1 MGPAI
6 RTARPPS
13 AFRLAG
19 LRFGASYRRRPE
31 RLHMTEP
38 GNNLVFAGVDTH
50 KDTHTLCLLDRMG
63 RRIGT
68 FKFDADAE
76 GYDALAGKIGDPA
89 TCAGVGIEGTGSH
102 GAGPTRGL
110 AGLGYCVYE
119 VMAPGRA
126 RRKPGRP
133 KSGPADAEAAARQ
146 VIARTDLSKPKDQS
160 GRTEDLRQLM
170 MARGR
175 LVQATSAMIDAAKP
189 LTVTAPGDLRGSP
202 AGLPGKDLGG
212 APSAPDPGAD
222 GVVLALGALGRA
234 WDLQDREADAIED
247 KMKEILEAN
256 APALLAIFGCG
267 TVSAAAL
274 AVAGGGNPERLGS
287 GAGLASLCGVAP
299 LPAGSGKT
307 ERHRLNRG
315 GDRRANRA
323 LYQIA
328 VTRMSYDQRTK
339 DYVEKRKRDGK
350 SKKETIRCLK
360 RYIAR
365 EVFKALRHPFEI
377 KGPSWKGLRPA
388 RQALGITLVEA
399 GRALNVGFQKVSY
412 AETGRL
418 MNVRFLEEYDAWLK
432 SQMNKTS

>member
-1 MGPAI
+1 
-6 RTARPPS
+6 
-13 AFRLAG
+13 
-19 LRFGASYRRRPE
+19 
-31 RLHMTEP
+31 MTELE
-38 GNNLVFAGVDTH
+38 NNLVFAGVDTH

-68 FKFDADAE
+68 FKFDADAK

-89 TCAGVGIEGTGSH
+89 TCAGVGIEGTGSY
-102 GAGPTRGL
+102 GAGLTRRL
-110 AGLGYCVYE
+110 VELGYCVYE
-119 VMAPGRA
+119 VMVPGRA

-133 KSGPADAEAAARQ
+133 KSDPADAEVAARQ
-146 VIARTDLSKPKDQS
+146 VIARTNLSKPKDQS
-160 GRTEDLRQLM
+160 GWTEDLRQLM
-170 MARGR
+170 IARDR
-175 LVQATSAMIDAAKP
+175 LVQATSAMINAAKS
-189 LTVTAPGDLRGSP
+189 LIVTAPEDLRRSLAKLSRKDLRG
-202 AGLPGKDLGG
+202 AL
-212 APSAPDPGAD
+212 SALDPGAG

-287 GAGLASLCGVAP
+287 EAEFASLCGVAP
-299 LPAGSGKT
+299 LLASSGKT

-339 DYVEKRKRDGK
+339 DYVEKRRRDGK

-365 EVFKALRHPFEI
+365 EVFRALRHPFEI

>member
-1 MGPAI
+1 
-6 RTARPPS
+6 
-13 AFRLAG
+13 
-19 LRFGASYRRRPE
+19 
-31 RLHMTEP
+31 MTELE
-38 GNNLVFAGVDTH
+38 NNFVFAGVDTH

-68 FKFDADAE
+68 FKFDADAK

-89 TCAGVGIEGTGSH
+89 TCAGVGIEGTGSY
-102 GAGPTRGL
+102 GAGLTRRL
-110 AGLGYCVYE
+110 VELGYCVYE
-119 VMAPGRA
+119 VMVPGRA

-133 KSGPADAEAAARQ
+133 KSDPADAEVAARQ
-146 VIARTDLSKPKDQS
+146 VIARTNLSKPKDQS
-160 GRTEDLRQLM
+160 GWTEDLRQLM
-170 MARGR
+170 IARDR
-175 LVQATSAMIDAAKP
+175 LVQATSAMINAAKS
-189 LTVTAPGDLRGSP
+189 LIVTAPEDLRRSLAKLSRKDLRG
-202 AGLPGKDLGG
+202 AL
-212 APSAPDPGAD
+212 SALDPGAD

-287 GAGLASLCGVAP
+287 EAEFASLCGVAP
-299 LPAGSGKT
+299 LLASSGKT

-365 EVFKALRHPFEI
+365 EVFRALRHPFEI
-377 KGPSWKGLRPA
+377 KGPSWKALRPA

>member
-1 MGPAI
+1 
-6 RTARPPS
+6 
-13 AFRLAG
+13 
-19 LRFGASYRRRPE
+19 
-31 RLHMTEP
+31 MTEP
-38 GNNLVFAGVDTH
+38 ENNLVFAGVDTH

-68 FKFDADAE
+68 FKFDADAR

-89 TCAGVGIEGTGSH
+89 TCAGIGVEGTGSY
-102 GAGPTRGL
+102 GAGLTRRL
-110 AGLGYCVYE
+110 VELGYCVYE

-133 KSGPADAEAAARQ
+133 KSDPADAEVAARQ
-146 VIARTDLSKPKDQS
+146 VIARTNLSMPKDQS
-160 GRTEDLRQLM
+160 GWTEDLRQLM
-170 MARGR
+170 IARDR
-175 LVQATSAMIDAAKP
+175 LVQATSAMINATKS
-189 LTVTAPGDLRGSP
+189 LIVTAPEDLRRSLAKLSRKDLRG
-202 AGLPGKDLGG
+202 AL
-212 APSAPDPGAD
+212 SALDPGAD

-234 WDLQDREADAIED
+234 WDLQDREADAIEG

-287 GAGLASLCGVAP
+287 EAEFASLCGVAP
-299 LPAGSGKT
+299 LLASSGKT

-365 EVFKALRHPFEI
+365 EVFRALRHPFEI

>member
-1 MGPAI
+1 
-6 RTARPPS
+6 
-13 AFRLAG
+13 
-19 LRFGASYRRRPE
+19 
-31 RLHMTEP
+31 MTELE
-38 GNNLVFAGVDTH
+38 NNLVFAGVDTH

-68 FKFDADAE
+68 FKFDADAK

-89 TCAGVGIEGTGSH
+89 TCAGVGIEGTGSY
-102 GAGPTRGL
+102 GAGLTRRL
-110 AGLGYCVYE
+110 VELGYCVYE
-119 VMAPGRA
+119 VMVPGRA

-133 KSGPADAEAAARQ
+133 KSDPADAEAAARQ
-146 VIARTDLSKPKDQS
+146 VIARTNLSKPKDQS
-160 GRTEDLRQLM
+160 GWTEDLRQLM
-170 MARGR
+170 IARDR
-175 LVQATSAMIDAAKP
+175 LVQATSAMINAAKS
-189 LTVTAPGDLRGSP
+189 LIVTAPEDLRGSL
-202 AGLPGKDLGG
+202 AKLSRKDLRG
-212 APSAPDPGAD
+212 ALSALDPGAD

-287 GAGLASLCGVAP
+287 EAEFASLCGVAP
-299 LPAGSGKT
+299 LLASSGKT

-365 EVFKALRHPFEI
+365 EVFRALRHPFEI